1 MPAGQERRLHDD
13 AGPPRCVPAHQ
24 DRGEVS
30 KALEILLEGGA
41 LSIQGAPFWPDGITI
56 CFHEGGQSNN
66 SLDGASWYGDQY
78 QSYGIESPIREIEG
92 DEEAVHEAPQPRSS
106 LPARHRGRSWE
117 GTSALCCAGAR
128 QAQ

>member
-1 MPAGQERRLHDD
+1 MFCIPKKNGNATSLGLMTAEPDRGQAKVQDGVPVQHMPAGQERRLHDV

-56 CFHEGGQSNN
+56 RFHEGGQTNN
-66 SLDGASWYGDQY
+66 SLGK
-78 QSYGIESPIREIEG
+78 EFRN
-92 DEEAVHEAPQPRSS
+92 PRSGIPRRLDHS
-106 LPARHRGRSWE
+106 R
-117 GTSALCCAGAR
+117 T
-128 QAQ
+128 